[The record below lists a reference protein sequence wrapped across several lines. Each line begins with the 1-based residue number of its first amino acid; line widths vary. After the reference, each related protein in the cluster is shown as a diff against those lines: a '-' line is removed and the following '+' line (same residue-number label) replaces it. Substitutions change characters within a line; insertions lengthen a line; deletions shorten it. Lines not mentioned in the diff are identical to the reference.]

1 MFDYGIEAINF
12 LIQVDSGCNCDL
24 ETKAGY
30 TPLHV
35 AAHFGQV
42 NAGLPGL
49 YVYAL
54 GRFGRFSAIFIVQNP
69 KNF

>member
-1 MFDYGIEAINF
+1 MFDYGIKAINL
-12 LIQVDSGCNCDL
+12 LIQVDSTCNCDL

-42 NAGLPGL
+42 NAGLPGFTRLVVLVVFPLFSL
-49 YVYAL
+49 YNKKPQKL
-54 GRFGRFSAIFIVQNP
+54 
-69 KNF
+69 